1 MFKQEKYVVLFKK
14 TLYRFLTV
22 YMSSYTRLERI
33 KPLGFRLVVIWAQS
47 VYMSTYTLSIIY
59 KHVTYNDV
67 KKRRF
72 LEMFISNMYL
82 CIYPKTK

>member
-33 KPLGFRLVVIWAQS
+33 KPLGFRLVVI
-47 VYMSTYTLSIIY
+47 
-59 KHVTYNDV
+59 
-67 KKRRF
+67 
-72 LEMFISNMYL
+72 
-82 CIYPKTK
+82 